1 MKRRRFWGLFFSA
14 AAAALLL
21 LASSAVAQHEH
32 GQVLKV
38 GKKGQMKFDK
48 ETRIGDVVLKP
59 GLYTFQHRVDGE
71 DHFVHFTQVTEPSYS
86 SKIGGGAPKAHPGEV
101 KCRLEPLSAKVSRT
115 EVHTAMEGGVVRITK
130 VIVGGENVAH
140 VF

>member
-1 MKRRRFWGLFFSA
+1 MKKIRFWGLPLA
-14 AAAALLL
+14 VATTVLLL
-21 LASSAVAQHEH
+21 QASAAVAQHEH
-32 GQVLKV
+32 QQVVKV

-86 SKIGGGAPKAHPGEV
+86 SKTGGGVPKAHPGEV
-101 KCRLEPLSAKVSRT
+101 KCRLEPLQAKAPHT
-115 EVHTAMEGGVVRITK
+115 EVHTAPEGGVVRITK
-130 VIVGGENVAH
+130 IIVGGENVAH
-140 VF
+140 IF

>member
-1 MKRRRFWGLFFSA
+1 MKKRRFWGLFFSA
-14 AAAALLL
+14 VAVALLL

-38 GKKGQMKFDK
+38 GKKGEMKFDK

-71 DHFVHFTQVTEPSYS
+71 DHFVHFTQVTEPSYY

-101 KCRLEPLSAKVSRT
+101 KCRLEPLPKKASRT
-115 EVHTAMEGGVVRITK
+115 EVHIDAEGGVSRITK
-130 VIVGGENVAH
+130 IIVGGENVAH